1 MFVFN
6 FIYTKV
12 LALTYSTIV
21 KYNVVNNR
29 IIKTGTLN
37 GTKRGML
44 FKILKKIL
52 FRNLLWYLIN
62 CSLTSLPC
70 SAVTQNNSQFP
81 KTSLFTSSINFLLL
95 QEKSLLEEDKQPYIM
110 DFTWNQLSRNICE
123 GAFFT

>member
-1 MFVFN
+1 M
-6 FIYTKV
+6 
-12 LALTYSTIV
+12 
-21 KYNVVNNR
+21 
-29 IIKTGTLN
+29 
-37 GTKRGML
+37 

-110 DFTWNQLSRNICE
+110 DFIWNQLSHNICE

>member
-12 LALTYSTIV
+12 LALIYSTIV

-52 FRNLLWYLIN
+52 FRNLL
-62 CSLTSLPC
+62 
-70 SAVTQNNSQFP
+70 
-81 KTSLFTSSINFLLL
+81 
-95 QEKSLLEEDKQPYIM
+95 
-110 DFTWNQLSRNICE
+110 
-123 GAFFT
+123 